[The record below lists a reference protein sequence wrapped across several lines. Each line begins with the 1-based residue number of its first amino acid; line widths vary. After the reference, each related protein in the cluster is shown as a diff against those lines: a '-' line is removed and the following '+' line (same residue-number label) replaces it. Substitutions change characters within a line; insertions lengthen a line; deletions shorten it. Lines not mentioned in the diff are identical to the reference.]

1 MNNDRD
7 ITGVKIFLII
17 LTGIG
22 ILAILFA
29 LLMASGMLDGILPEP
44 REEIAAEDEAHWGF
58 EKIPRSGW
66 FYNMTRKTEQ
76 EKESSSDRKEED
88 TGDTQQEDTSG
99 QQQEESFH
107 QDIIVNDK
115 VVFIGDSRT
124 VGMYLAV
131 TGKSVDELGGIGDYK
146 GNVWAAKIGM
156 GYDWMKSTGVPSVD
170 WCITDTTAVVI
181 TMGVN
186 DIGGDYGAQDYI
198 DYLNDRAAVWTSR
211 GAIVYYVSVNPVK
224 APVGTVTNELIDA
237 WNEAMREG
245 LSGDI
250 TFIDT
255 NSQLQGQFD
264 FSDSLHYTNETNL
277 RIYEEIRQFLD
288 YS

>member
-1 MNNDRD
+1 MNNDRDRD

-22 ILAILFA
+22 ILAVLFT
-29 LLMASGMLDGILPEP
+29 LLIASGMLDGILPSP
-44 REEIAAEDEAHWGF
+44 RDDIAATGEGHEGF

-66 FYNMTRKTEQ
+66 FYSLSQKAAKARESESGDEKEGAEQ
-76 EKESSSDRKEED
+76 ENESGI
-88 TGDTQQEDTSG
+88 T
-99 QQQEESFH
+99 QEEMPH
-107 QDIIVNDK
+107 QDLIVNDK

-131 TGKSVDELGGIGDYK
+131 TGKVADELGGIGDYK
-146 GNVWAAKIGM
+146 GNIWAAKVGM
-156 GYDWMKSTGVPSVD
+156 GYEWMKSTGVPSVD
-170 WCITDTTAVVI
+170 WCITDTTAVVV

-186 DIGGDYGAQDYI
+186 DVGGDYGAQDYI

-211 GAIVYYVSVNPVK
+211 GAYVYYVSVNPVK
-224 APVGTVTNELIDA
+224 APVGNVTNEKIDA
-237 WNEAMREG
+237 WNEAIQEG

-250 TFIDT
+250 TYIDT
-255 NSQLQGQFD
+255 NTQLQGQFN

-288 YS
+288 YT